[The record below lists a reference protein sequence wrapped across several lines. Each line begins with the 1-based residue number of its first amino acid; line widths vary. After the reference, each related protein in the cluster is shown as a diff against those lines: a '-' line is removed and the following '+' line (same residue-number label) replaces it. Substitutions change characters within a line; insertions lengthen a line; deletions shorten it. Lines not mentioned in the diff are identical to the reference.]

1 MVKLKNAAI
10 CENHLFQKAYR
21 KGRRAVGKYAAVYV
35 LRDYAAGKIA
45 RADPRR
51 GLRNRLGLTVGK
63 KLGSAV
69 ERNRAKRLLREA
81 YRQLD
86 SEGGIRQGNL
96 VVLAARQAILSAS
109 CGEVKADLCRS
120 FRTAGLYDGAG
131 GDAAETHS
139 KRQDPPSAT
148 AAGQTDAGNCGQTQT
163 EADGS
168 GMNT

>member
-1 MVKLKNAAI
+1 M
-10 CENHLFQKAYR
+10 
-21 KGRRAVGKYAAVYV
+21 GKYAAVYV

-148 AAGQTDAGNCGQTQT
+148 AAGQTGAENCGQTQT